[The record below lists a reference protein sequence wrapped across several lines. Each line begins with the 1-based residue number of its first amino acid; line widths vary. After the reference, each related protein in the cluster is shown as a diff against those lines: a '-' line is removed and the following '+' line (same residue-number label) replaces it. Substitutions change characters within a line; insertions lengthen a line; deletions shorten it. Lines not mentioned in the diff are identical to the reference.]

1 MRRAWIWGLIALV
14 PRAIAAQQPA
24 APLNDTQQLGQLLFT
39 QSCAVC
45 HLKPNLNAGLYG
57 PALYKELIAGQES
70 AMGALI
76 ANGTDR
82 MPGFRYQFEPR
93 QIDAIVEYLKTV
105 PQPAQAG
112 APSPA
117 SRRGPVD

>member
-1 MRRAWIWGLIALV
+1 MRRAWILGLIALLPHAV
-14 PRAIAAQQPA
+14 AAQPQA
-24 APLNDTQQLGQLLFT
+24 ASLTDTQQLGQRLFT

-57 PALYKELIAGQES
+57 PALYKDLIAGQES
-70 AMGALI
+70 ATSALI
-76 ANGTDR
+76 ANGTDH

-105 PQPAQAG
+105 PEPAQAG
-112 APSPA
+112 VPTPA
-117 SRRGPVD
+117 ARRGQVD